1 MGRYISNESYLSSRF
16 LKFPGMDFWR
26 FFLLPL
32 SLDDDDDD
40 DDTLRVKERVLIV
53 RLRESLINQTDIGGL
68 SY

>member
-32 SLDDDDDD
+32 SLDDDDN
-40 DDTLRVKERVLIV
+40 TLRVKERVLIV

>member
-40 DDTLRVKERVLIV
+40 NMLRVKERVLIV

>member
-1 MGRYISNESYLSSRF
+1 
-16 LKFPGMDFWR
+16 MDFWR

-40 DDTLRVKERVLIV
+40 DNTLRVKERVLIV
-53 RLRESLINQTDIGGL
+53 RFRESLINQTDIGGL

>member
-1 MGRYISNESYLSSRF
+1 MMGRYISNESYLSSRF

-40 DDTLRVKERVLIV
+40 NTLRVKERVLIA
-53 RLRESLINQTDIGGL
+53 RFRESLINQTDIGGL

>member
-1 MGRYISNESYLSSRF
+1 
-16 LKFPGMDFWR
+16 MDFWR

-40 DDTLRVKERVLIV
+40 NTLRVKERVLIV

>member
-40 DDTLRVKERVLIV
+40 NTLRVKERVLIA
-53 RLRESLINQTDIGGL
+53 RFRESLINQTDIGGL

>member
-1 MGRYISNESYLSSRF
+1 
-16 LKFPGMDFWR
+16 MDFWR
-26 FFLLPL
+26 FFLLSL

-40 DDTLRVKERVLIV
+40 NTLRVKERVLIV